1 MMTYLALLLL
11 LLPVAIFHFY
21 DHRMMPVVTRSILLN
36 LFRLWLLA
44 LVAWGLQLFFLW
56 MGKGVPQVAVQ
67 PNLLAEATASLLLA
81 AWAITTCTRRAMK
94 VFRSSR
100 ANGLAQ
106 RDYLLAN
113 GATERQAVLPFTR
126 RALRRT
132 VIVALRVPLIPA
144 MLLLTMVG
152 LSALHAA
159 LLASLMMGIILTT
172 SLGYILL
179 RTQFIK

>member
-1 MMTYLALLLL
+1 MLPYLALMLLV
-11 LLPVAIFHFY
+11 LPVAIFHFY
-21 DHRMMPVVTRSILLN
+21 DHRMMPVVARSILLN

-44 LVAWGLQLFFLW
+44 SVTWGLQQLFVW
-56 MGKGVPQVAVQ
+56 MGKGTPNASIHPTLLTEATVAV
-67 PNLLAEATASLLLA
+67 LLA
-81 AWAITTCTRRAMK
+81 AWTIATCTRRAMK

-100 ANGLAQ
+100 ATGQAQ
-106 RDYLLAN
+106 RDFLLAN

-132 VIVALRVPLIPA
+132 VIAAMRVHLIPA
-144 MLLLTMVG
+144 MLLATMIG
-152 LSALHAA
+152 LSALQAA
-159 LLASLMMGIILTT
+159 LLASFVMGVILTT